1 LSDHQVINLG
11 CRLNIYEGEIIRQ
24 HLATAG
30 DADTIVIN
38 SCAVTGEAVRQARQT
53 IRRLKRE
60 RPEARVIVTGCAA
73 QVEAAAFA
81 AMPEV
86 SRVVGNAEKLD
97 AAALLGG
104 ERVRVGD
111 IMAVRETAP
120 HLLEGFAANTRAF
133 VEVQNGCDHRCT
145 FCIIPYARGN
155 SRSVPAGLVVDRI
168 RRLVEGG
175 AQEVVLTGV
184 DLTSYGPDL
193 PGSPTLGSLVQRI
206 LIHVPALRRLRLSS
220 IDSIEADP
228 ALVEAITGEARVM
241 PHLHLSLQSG
251 DDMIL
256 KRMKRRHSRA
266 DAVRFVDAVKAKRPE
281 IAIGAD
287 IIAGFPTETD
297 AMFENS
303 LRLIEDCD
311 IVFGHIFPYSARTG
325 TPAARMPQLAV
336 PIRKARAA
344 RLREAAARR
353 LAAHLA
359 AQQGHAIDMLV
370 EKDGHTG
377 HAADFTP
384 AVLDR
389 AALPGSIVRA
399 RVTGAEASRLLATP
413 A

>member
-1 LSDHQVINLG
+1 
-11 CRLNIYEGEIIRQ
+11 
-24 HLATAG
+24 
-30 DADTIVIN
+30 
-38 SCAVTGEAVRQARQT
+38 
-53 IRRLKRE
+53 
-60 RPEARVIVTGCAA
+60 
-73 QVEAAAFA
+73 
-81 AMPEV
+81 MPEV